1 MYQMRLQRRFACLA
15 LVAGLLCA
23 TAHAQLAPPKGP
35 VVLTVSGNITQTN
48 QGKNAVFDMA
58 MLEALQQRT
67 TRTATPWHAGV
78 VEFKG
83 PLGRALMAAVGA
95 KGEQLTIVAHNDY
108 KSKMPVDDLNKHDVI
123 FATRQ
128 NGELMTLRN
137 KGPLFVIYPFDEVP
151 ALKSEVYFNR
161 SVWQIKSI
169 QVE

>member
-83 PLGRALMAAVGA
+83 PLGRA
-95 KGEQLTIVAHNDY
+95 
-108 KSKMPVDDLNKHDVI
+108 
-123 FATRQ
+123 TRQ